1 MTFTEL
7 GLQPVLQ
14 EALAKEKIDVPTP
27 VQEKALPALLA
38 GKDAYLCAETGSG
51 KTLAYLLPLISQLDL
66 DSKVL
71 QVIIIT
77 PTHELALQVQEQ
89 IRTLNNNANLG
100 IRSQQL
106 IGGASM
112 KRQIEKLKTKPHI
125 VVGSAGRMHELIKIR
140 KLKVHNVKSIVID
153 EADKLLFGDSLE
165 ATSRIIRST
174 MGSRRLIFVSATAR
188 KDSTSVAE
196 SLVDNLTMIDVG
208 KNQINADIEHFYA
221 VAHENEKAEMLRKLV
236 YAYQPVRAIVFV
248 HRNETAEAVTEKLA
262 ERNMSVATIHGQR
275 DKFTR
280 QKALDQFRKGKIKI
294 LISSDVFARGLD
306 IKGISHIFNLDI
318 PMNSKDY
325 LHRAGRTGRAGNK
338 GCTVSIMTPQEVR
351 IARRYQRDLKI
362 TMTEINVKHGSIT
375 PVE

>member
-14 EALAKEKIDVPTP
+14 EALAKEKINVPTP
-27 VQEKALPALLA
+27 VQEKALPELLA

-51 KTLAYLLPLISQLDL
+51 KTLAYLLPLISQLDQE
-66 DSKVL
+66 SKAL
-71 QVIIIT
+71 QIIIIT

-89 IRTLNNNANLG
+89 IRTLNKNANFG
-100 IRSQQL
+100 IRFQLL
-106 IGGASM
+106 IGGTSL
-112 KRQIEKLKTKPHI
+112 KRQIEKLKAKPHI
-125 VVGSAGRMHELIKIR
+125 VVGSAGRMHELIKMR
-140 KLKVHNVKSIVID
+140 KLKVHNVNSIVID
-153 EADKLLFGDSLE
+153 EADKLLFGDNLE
-165 ATSRIIRST
+165 GTSRIIRST
-174 MGSRRLIFVSATAR
+174 LGSRRLIFVSATAR
-188 KDSTSVAE
+188 EDSTSVAE
-196 SLVDNLTMIDVG
+196 SLVDNLTMIDIG

-248 HRNETAEAVTEKLA
+248 HRNKTAEAVTEKLA
-262 ERNMSVATIHGQR
+262 ERNMPVATIHGQC

-294 LISSDVFARGLD
+294 LISSDISARGLD

-338 GCTVSIMTPQEVR
+338 GCTVSIVTPQEVR
-351 IARRYQRDLKI
+351 ITRRYQRDLKI
-362 TMTEINVKHGSIT
+362 TMTEITAKHGSIT
-375 PVE
+375 PLQ